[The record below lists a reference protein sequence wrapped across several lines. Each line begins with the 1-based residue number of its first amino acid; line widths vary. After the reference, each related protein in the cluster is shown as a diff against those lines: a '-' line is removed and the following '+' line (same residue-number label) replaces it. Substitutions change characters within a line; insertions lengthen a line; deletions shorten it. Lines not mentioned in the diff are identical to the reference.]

1 VSTVRSESLYFGSAG
16 RESFAWL
23 HRVEHPASV
32 GLVICSSFGR
42 EDLCL
47 HRSLRHFAQSAA
59 SAGIAALRFDYPGS
73 GDSAG
78 SEFAPD
84 LVATWI
90 SSVADAVK
98 TLKEQ
103 TGVTDV
109 CLLGVRLGTLLA
121 ACAAS
126 RCQDIAGLVAIAPVT
141 SGRSYV
147 REMRAYSLAA
157 TSFGCK
163 VPAPR
168 PDHLLEA
175 GGFAMDLATQESLS
189 HIDLM
194 MDSAPPAY
202 PTLIVERDDL
212 PANDRW
218 LEHLRSIGAIAKS
231 VSIPGYSGMVREST
245 PQHTEVPAQMIES
258 VVSWV
263 GQLQPRV
270 DRLTQSF
277 LSTVRISDRLT
288 WSSPGVPDL
297 VEQVVNIG
305 ADSRLTALITRSAA
319 ASSQRA
325 IVLLSGGADR
335 RIGPGRLYVRLA
347 REWAAKGFV
356 ALRLDVSGIGDSPP
370 PDGFEENV
378 PYQAQALDDVDAA
391 VRYLHETH
399 RVSHCQLVGH
409 CSGAY
414 NAFRSAVAGAAVDA
428 IVMINPLLYLS
439 VGDAAVDLIVKQTVV
454 VQSVRGYRRNLSNWS
469 RWCAL
474 ATDPAKVLRVLCTV
488 LDMLHAKATRRL
500 RDTLRMLGV
509 QFRDDLPTELL
520 TLAKQNVQLRLVFA
534 DGEYGESLLWSL
546 GGATVK
552 RLLRSGKLTIT
563 ASEGADHSYTLLQDR
578 DELSRT
584 LTTLVDAP
592 ASVEAQQGSTS
603 AKAIFDLQRDGVE
616 PSPPPTKRAC

>member
-1 VSTVRSESLYFGSAG
+1 MSTVRAESLYFGPAG
-16 RESFAWL
+16 GESFAWL

-47 HRSLRHFAQSAA
+47 HRSLRHFAEFAA

-73 GDSAG
+73 GDSAS

-84 LVATWI
+84 LVANWL

-126 RCQDIAGLVAIAPVT
+126 RRQDIAGLVAIAPVT
-141 SGRSYV
+141 SGRGYV

-157 TSFGCK
+157 ASFGCN

-189 HIDLM
+189 HMDLM
-194 MDSAPPAY
+194 MDSATPAY

-231 VSIPGYSGMVREST
+231 VAIPGYAGMVRESS

-258 VVSWV
+258 VVAWV
-263 GQLQPRV
+263 GHLQPRI
-270 DRLTQSF
+270 DRPTQPF
-277 LSTVRISDRLT
+277 VSTVRVSNKLT
-288 WSSPGVPDL
+288 WSSPSVPDL
-297 VEQVVNIG
+297 VEHVVNIG
-305 ADSRLTALITRSAA
+305 ADSRLTAFVTRAAA
-319 ASSQRA
+319 ASPQRA

-335 RIGPGRLYVRLA
+335 RIGPGRLYVHLA

-356 ALRLDVSGIGDSPP
+356 VLRLDVSGLGDSPP
-370 PDGFEENV
+370 RDGFEENV
-378 PYQAQALDDVDAA
+378 PYQAQALDDIDVA

-414 NAFRSAVAGAAVDA
+414 NAFRSALAGTAVDA

-439 VGDAAVDLIVKQTVV
+439 VGDAAVDLILKQRVV
-454 VQSVRGYRRNLSNWS
+454 VESVRGYRRNLSKWS
-469 RWCAL
+469 RWRAL
-474 ATDPAKVLRVLCTV
+474 TTDPAKVLRVLRNV
-488 LDMLHAKATRRL
+488 LDMLHATATRRL
-500 RDTLRMLGV
+500 RDILRIFGI
-509 QFRDDLPTELL
+509 QFFDDLPSELL
-520 TLAKQNVQLRLVFA
+520 TLAKRNVQLRFVFA
-534 DGEYGESLLWSL
+534 EDEYGESLLWLL

-552 RLLRSGKLTIT
+552 RLLRTGKLTIT
-563 ASEGADHSYTLLQDR
+563 ASEGADHSYTLLEHR

-584 LTTLVDAP
+584 LTTQVDAP
-592 ASVEAQQGSTS
+592 ASVEVQQES
-603 AKAIFDLQRDGVE
+603 ASSGKAFSI
-616 PSPPPTKRAC
+616 TKGLVA